1 MTQDELTFI
10 TDLVS
15 IIQSN
20 PAEKAILEI
29 LKKYTKYDNG
39 NGIWFHN
46 MPDNLEESFSDYLS
60 EELEILTYN
69 GDVGYANV
77 DMVNTELDYLRDE
90 IEAEYED
97 EELEEELDRIQCE
110 AEDDV
115 LYYVENGEYSTDG
128 TVDAIDIDK
137 IKDYFSVSDVDWET
151 ILTNSNRE

>member
-20 PAEKAILEI
+20 PAENAILEI

-39 NGIWFHN
+39 NGLWLHS
-46 MPDNLEESFSDYLS
+46 MPDSLEESFSDYLS

-77 DMVNTELDYLRDE
+77 DMVNIELEYLRDE

-128 TVDAIDIDK
+128 DVDAIDIDK
-137 IKDYFSVSDVDWET
+137 IKDYFSVSDADWET
-151 ILTNSNRE
+151 ILTNSNR

>member
-20 PAEKAILEI
+20 PADKAILEI

-39 NGIWFHN
+39 NGLWFNN
-46 MPDNLEESFSDYLS
+46 MPDNLEESFSDYLR

-77 DMVNTELDYLRDE
+77 DMVNIELDFLRDE
-90 IEAEYED
+90 IETDYED
-97 EELEEELDRIQCE
+97 EELDRIQCE

-128 TVDAIDIDK
+128 DIDAIDIDK
-137 IKDYFSVSDVDWET
+137 IKDYFSVSDADWET
-151 ILTNSNRE
+151 ILTNSDRE